1 MCTHHSNLNYLM
13 LCLTL
18 QVHTMECPNSLVNC
32 SLKCGLTLTRKE
44 LNTHITNECTK
55 RLVPCIHC
63 SNKVAA
69 DSMEVSQQYTLQG
82 YSLFLQYCKVIPFS
96 GPCTHKPTLRRN
108 LQSSSTRVYRRLET
122 FAAIERFRHEREA
135 MAIIYLLTRFFG
147 V

>member
-1 MCTHHSNLNYLM
+1 
-13 LCLTL
+13 
-18 QVHTMECPNSLVNC
+18 MECPNSLVNC

-63 SNKVAA
+63 SNKVTA

-96 GPCTHKPTLRRN
+96 AIYT
-108 LQSSSTRVYRRLET
+108 VRLY
-122 FAAIERFRHEREA
+122 FAFWNNDCGNRQ
-135 MAIIYLLTRFFG
+135 
-147 V
+147 